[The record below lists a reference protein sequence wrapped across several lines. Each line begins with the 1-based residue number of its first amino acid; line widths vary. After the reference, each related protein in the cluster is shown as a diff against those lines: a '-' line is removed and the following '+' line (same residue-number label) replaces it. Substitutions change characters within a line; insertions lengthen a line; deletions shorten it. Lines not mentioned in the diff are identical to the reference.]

1 MPAASPDQSLART
14 ASSAGRGL
22 GLPLLVIATTQLMLV
37 LDDGIANIAL
47 PSIQADLDM
56 PAASLLWVINAY
68 VLVFGALLLFGGRVG
83 DLFGRRRVLRIGL
96 VVFVAASL
104 LGGLAPNGTVLIAAR
119 ALQGVGAALA
129 APNALALIATTFPAG
144 KPRNSAMAVYGAMSA
159 VGIIGGLLLGG
170 ALTGLLDWR
179 WVFFINVPVGLA
191 VLAGTGTLPE
201 DSRGR
206 GRLDTPGAVT
216 GTGAMVALVY
226 GLTRAGEHGWTDA
239 LTLVAFAAAA
249 VLLVV
254 FLMLQARTAGPL
266 LPLSLFAD
274 RNRAGAYATVLFIGA
289 GLMGSFYLLALFLQQ
304 VLQYGALKTGVA
316 SLPFAAGIILA
327 SGLASKLVEHLAP
340 RVLAAPGL
348 VLAAVGM
355 AWLSRLDADP
365 SYAGHI
371 MPALFLTSVGLGL
384 AFVPLTL
391 TAVHGVAEDRA
402 GVASAL
408 VNTAQQIGAALGL
421 AVLTTVSTTA
431 AAGQLP
437 EATRV
442 LQQGQTGG
450 DVDVVARAG
459 EALAH
464 GYTSGFL
471 AGAGLL
477 LAAAVLVA
485 LTVTT
490 RGTQRAAGSDADTAG
505 PTPADAGQ

>member
-1 MPAASPDQSLART
+1 VM
-14 ASSAGRGL
+14 
-22 GLPLLVIATTQLMLV
+22 
-37 LDDGIANIAL
+37 
-47 PSIQADLDM
+47 
-56 PAASLLWVINAY
+56 
-68 VLVFGALLLFGGRVG
+68 
-83 DLFGRRRVLRIGL
+83 
-96 VVFVAASL
+96 
-104 LGGLAPNGTVLIAAR
+104 
-119 ALQGVGAALA
+119 
-129 APNALALIATTFPAG
+129 
-144 KPRNSAMAVYGAMSA
+144 
-159 VGIIGGLLLGG
+159 
-170 ALTGLLDWR
+170 
-179 WVFFINVPVGLA
+179 
-191 VLAGTGTLPE
+191 
-201 DSRGR
+201 
-206 GRLDTPGAVT
+206 
-216 GTGAMVALVY
+216 
-226 GLTRAGEHGWTDA
+226 
-239 LTLVAFAAAA
+239 
-249 VLLVV
+249 
-254 FLMLQARTAGPL
+254 
-266 LPLSLFAD
+266 
-274 RNRAGAYATVLFIGA
+274 
-289 GLMGSFYLLALFLQQ
+289 
-304 VLQYGALKTGVA
+304 
-316 SLPFAAGIILA
+316 
-327 SGLASKLVEHLAP
+327 
-340 RVLAAPGL
+340 AAPGL

-442 LQQGQTGG
+442 LQQGQSGG

-490 RGTQRAAGSDADTAG
+490 RGTQRAAGSDPDTAG

>member
-1 MPAASPDQSLART
+1 MSAASPAQPQAAG
-14 ASSAGRGL
+14 ASSTDRRL
-22 GLPLLVIATTQLMLV
+22 GLSLLVIATAQLMLV

-47 PSIQADLDM
+47 PSIQADLNM

-104 LGGLAPNGTVLIAAR
+104 LGGLAPNGAVLIAAR

-179 WVFFINVPVGLA
+179 WVFFINVPIGLA
-191 VLAGTGTLPE
+191 VLAGTGALPE
-201 DSRGR
+201 GGRGR
-206 GRLDTPGAVT
+206 GRLDTTGAVT

-226 GLTRAGEHGWTDA
+226 GITRAGEHGWTDGFTPA
-239 LTLVAFAAAA
+239 AFAAAA
-249 VLLVV
+249 VLLAV
-254 FLMLQARTAGPL
+254 FLMLRSRTTGPL

-274 RNRAGAYATVLFIGA
+274 RNRAGSYATILFIGA

-304 VLQYGALKTGVA
+304 VLQYGPLKTGVA

-327 SGLASKLVEHLAP
+327 SGISSKLVERLAP
-340 RVLAAPGL
+340 RILAVPGL

-355 AWLSRLDADP
+355 AWLSRLGVDP
-365 SYAGHI
+365 SYAVDI
-371 MPALFLTSVGLGL
+371 MPALFLTSFGLGL

-391 TAVHGVAEDRA
+391 TAVHQVAEGRA

-408 VNTAQQIGAALGL
+408 VNMAQQIGAALGL
-421 AVLTTVSTTA
+421 AVLSTVSITSA
-431 AAGQLP
+431 DEQLP
-437 EATRV
+437 HATRV
-442 LQQGQTGG
+442 LQQGL
-450 DVDVVARAG
+450 VDADADAGVVARAA

-485 LTVTT
+485 LSVTT
-490 RGTQRAAGSDADTAG
+490 RGTQRAVETQTVAA
-505 PTPADAGQ
+505 

>member
-1 MPAASPDQSLART
+1 MSAALPAPSQAAE
-14 ASSAGRGL
+14 ASSADRRL
-22 GLPLLVIATTQLMLV
+22 GLSLLLIATTQLMLV

-47 PSIQADLDM
+47 PSIQADLNM

-96 VVFVAASL
+96 GLFVAASL
-104 LGGLAPNGTVLIAAR
+104 LGGLAPNGTLLIAAR

-144 KPRNSAMAVYGAMSA
+144 KPRNSAMAAYGAMSA

-179 WVFFINVPVGLA
+179 WTFFINVPVGLA
-191 VLAGTGTLPE
+191 VLAGTGALPE
-201 DSRGR
+201 GSRGR

-239 LTLVAFAAAA
+239 LTLAAFAAAA

-254 FLMLQARTAGPL
+254 FVGLQRRTAGPL

-304 VLQYGALKTGVA
+304 VLQYGALKTGIA

-327 SGLASKLVEHLAP
+327 SGMASKLVERLAP
-340 RVLAAPGL
+340 RVMAAPGL
-348 VLAAVGM
+348 LLAAGGM
-355 AWLSRLDADP
+355 AWLSRLGVDP
-365 SYAGHI
+365 SYAVDI
-371 MPALFLTSVGLGL
+371 VPALFLTSFGLGL

-391 TAVHGVAEDRA
+391 TAVHRIAEDRA

-408 VNTAQQIGAALGL
+408 VNMAQQIGAALGL

-431 AAGQLP
+431 ANAQLP
-437 EATRV
+437 QATRV
-442 LQQGQTGG
+442 LQQGLADADTG
-450 DVDVVARAG
+450 VVARAG

-485 LTVTT
+485 ATVTT
-490 RGTQRAAGSDADTAG
+490 RGTQRAAPATGESQTA
-505 PTPADAGQ
+505 TA